1 MFVKAGIVAAVAAAS
16 LVAVSPLA
24 FAGDYD
30 NDSKGHHKSSKDD
43 DDDNDSG
50 HHKRKHRSNDD
61 NGDNGDC
68 NGDVN
73 QVNTGD
79 SRGLINVSGVNAAV
93 PVNVCDNDI
102 LSGVLGVLSKDLTN
116 NDRD

>member
-24 FAGDYD
+24 FAGDYGS
-30 NDSKGHHKSSKDD
+30 DSKGHHKSSKDD
-43 DDDNDSG
+43 DDDNDRG
-50 HHKRKHRSNDD
+50 DHKSWKKHRDD
-61 NGDNGDC
+61 DGDC

-73 QVNTGD
+73 QVNNGD

-102 LSGVLGVLSKDLTN
+102 ISGVLGVLSKDLTN
-116 NDRD
+116 NDNH

>member
-24 FAGDYD
+24 FAGDYGS
-30 NDSKGHHKSSKDD
+30 DSKGHHKSSKDD
-43 DDDNDSG
+43 SDDDNNDGG
-50 HHKRKHRSNDD
+50 HRSWKKHRNNDD
-61 NGDNGDC
+61 GDC

-73 QVNTGD
+73 QVNGGG
-79 SRGLINVSGVNAAV
+79 RGGLINVSGVNAAV

-102 LSGVLGVLSKDLTN
+102 LSGVLGVLSKDLRN